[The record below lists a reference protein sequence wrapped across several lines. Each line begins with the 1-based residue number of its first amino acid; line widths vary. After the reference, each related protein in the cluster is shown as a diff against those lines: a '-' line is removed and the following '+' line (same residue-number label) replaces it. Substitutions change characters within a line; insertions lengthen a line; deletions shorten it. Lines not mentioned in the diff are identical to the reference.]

1 MSVFNT
7 GSSKA
12 KIKKCGLIQHFILFN
27 NVCSPTQLT
36 KMNLLRDRL
45 KAVGNNPLQNIKE
58 RMAITREILLLRR
71 ETSATVTSDM
81 LDFNEIVW
89 SS

>member
-12 KIKKCGLIQHFILFN
+12 KILKCGLIQHFILFN
-27 NVCSPTQLT
+27 NVCSTTQLT

-45 KAVGNNPLQNIKE
+45 KALGNNPLQNIKE
-58 RMAITREILLLRR
+58 RMEITKEILVPLSLL
-71 ETSATVTSDM
+71 SWHS
-81 LDFNEIVW
+81 IY
-89 SS
+89 